1 LKKNIVLLAIAIGL
15 ATFTYYFQEVGDKKE
30 RKANELE
37 GRVLD
42 PEALGELKGFSLSSV
57 EISKQGGQY
66 LVTSN
71 GQLADERKIESFMQL
86 LSAIKIKRKLSK
98 VETAKL
104 DRQDIFPEND
114 ELMTFVF
121 ANAKVIFRLGKKLSF
136 DRSFYMEVQQGEKRD
151 IVIAFDSSD
160 LNGVYQRGDAH
171 RAEHHYKRFQ
181 SLFYLDQKYFLDY
194 RIFRNWMKEQWSLR
208 SVDIDNSRN
217 RAFRIDFINA
227 STNPKIPTLL
237 SLDKKKVRNLEK
249 SIALLEG
256 KSIGSQSSADYGETS
271 LGVMKVESSIGEALL
286 SLHTAKNDLT
296 KFYIHSSLDN
306 FYYEVTKA
314 EAELFKGHVQLFWKL
329 KFLQKRPELL
339 EFTFGEVNKKVRL
352 IIEKGLFK
360 ASGLDNQDKP
370 KHFNIKKLSDLL
382 QSSARYWVSGPE
394 VSQNYI
400 SQFELDWGQGPF
412 YLMIRTGE
420 LLVYD
425 KKRQEGLVY
434 TFNGKPPIGLVLGD
448 YFL

>member
-151 IVIAFDSSD
+151 IVMLTGPNITTKGF
-160 LNGVYQRGDAH
+160 NH
-171 RAEHHYKRFQ
+171 F
-181 SLFYLDQKYFLDY
+181 
-194 RIFRNWMKEQWSLR
+194 
-208 SVDIDNSRN
+208 
-217 RAFRIDFINA
+217 
-227 STNPKIPTLL
+227 ST
-237 SLDKKKVRNLEK
+237 
-249 SIALLEG
+249 
-256 KSIGSQSSADYGETS
+256 
-271 LGVMKVESSIGEALL
+271 
-286 SLHTAKNDLT
+286 
-296 KFYIHSSLDN
+296 
-306 FYYEVTKA
+306 
-314 EAELFKGHVQLFWKL
+314 
-329 KFLQKRPELL
+329 
-339 EFTFGEVNKKVRL
+339 
-352 IIEKGLFK
+352 
-360 ASGLDNQDKP
+360 
-370 KHFNIKKLSDLL
+370 
-382 QSSARYWVSGPE
+382 
-394 VSQNYI
+394 
-400 SQFELDWGQGPF
+400 
-412 YLMIRTGE
+412 
-420 LLVYD
+420 
-425 KKRQEGLVY
+425 
-434 TFNGKPPIGLVLGD
+434 
-448 YFL
+448 